1 LRIYSIDT
9 RVRAAG
15 FHRSCKEASTLKP
28 SDPPARI
35 NPCDA
40 RKRRRQDSAVN
51 DALLAAVIGAIA
63 GYIIAR
69 HCPELDWILQ
79 ILTG

>member
-1 LRIYSIDT
+1 VIDT

-15 FHRSCKEASTLKP
+15 FHRSWKGVSTLKP
-28 SDPPARI
+28 NDPPARI

-40 RKRRRQDSAVN
+40 RKRRLQDNAVN

-63 GYIIAR
+63 GYMIAR
-69 HCPELDWILQ
+69 NCPELDWILQ

>member
-1 LRIYSIDT
+1 MAISFAYPPMIDT
-9 RVRAAG
+9 RVLAAG
-15 FHRSCKEASTLKP
+15 FHLKP
-28 SDPPARI
+28 NDPPARI

-40 RKRRRQDSAVN
+40 RKRRRQDNAVN

>member
-1 LRIYSIDT
+1 M
-9 RVRAAG
+9 AA
-15 FHRSCKEASTLKP
+15 KKKAPTLKL
-28 SDPPARI
+28 SEPPARI
-35 NPCDA
+35 NHCDA
-40 RKRRRQDSAVN
+40 REWLRQTSAMT
-51 DALLAAVIGAIA
+51 DTLSATVIGAIA

>member
-1 LRIYSIDT
+1 VIDT

-15 FHRSCKEASTLKP
+15 FHRSWQGVSTLKP
-28 SDPPARI
+28 NDPPARI

-40 RKRRRQDSAVN
+40 RKRRRQDNAVN

-63 GYIIAR
+63 GYMIAR

>member
-1 LRIYSIDT
+1 VIDT

-15 FHRSCKEASTLKP
+15 FHRSWKGVSTLKP
-28 SDPPARI
+28 NDPPARI

-40 RKRRRQDSAVN
+40 RKRRRQDNAVN

-63 GYIIAR
+63 GYMIAR
-69 HCPELDWILQ
+69 NCPELDWILQ